1 MECAAI
7 FAGGL
12 TTDIQGS
19 LCGGTFTLNKEKL
32 DMNIAL
38 VAHDGRKKELIEWV
52 TYNINELKNHK
63 LYATGTTGKLIKGIY
78 IGTPNSGYIDDGEW
92 VYDFKDVAYP
102 FKDTVTC
109 LLSGPLGGDQQIGA
123 MIAEGKIDV
132 LIFFCDNLIMQG
144 HQNDVSAL
152 TRLASLY
159 NIAFATNRTTADMI
173 LTSPLFKDE
182 NYKRILPAAIDN
194 YKNRK
199 V

>member
-1 MECAAI
+1 
-7 FAGGL
+7 
-12 TTDIQGS
+12 
-19 LCGGTFTLNKEKL
+19 
-32 DMNIAL
+32 MNIAL

-52 TYNINELKNHK
+52 KYNINELKNHN
-63 LYATGTTGKLIKGIY
+63 LFATGTTGKLIKGIY
-78 IGTPNSGYIDDGEW
+78 IGDPNSGYIDDGEW
-92 VYDFKDVAYP
+92 VYDFKDVTFP
-102 FKDTVTC
+102 FKNAVTC

-173 LTSPLFKDE
+173 LTSPLFKDP
-182 NYKRILPAAIDN
+182 NYKRILPGAIEN
-194 YKNRK
+194 YKNRAL
-199 V
+199 

>member
-1 MECAAI
+1 
-7 FAGGL
+7 
-12 TTDIQGS
+12 
-19 LCGGTFTLNKEKL
+19 
-32 DMNIAL
+32 MNIAL

-52 TYNINELKNHK
+52 EYNRASLAEHK
-63 LYATGTTGKLIKGIY
+63 LYATGTTGKLIKN
-78 IGTPNSGYIDDGEW
+78 IGVEVSEYGKNVIW
-92 VYDFKDVAYP
+92 YP
-102 FKDTVTC
+102 FQDAVTC

-132 LIFFCDNLIMQG
+132 LIFFCDNLIVQG

-173 LTSPLFKDE
+173 LTSPLFKDPG
-182 NYKRILPAAIDN
+182 YKRILPTAIEN
-194 YKNRK
+194 YKNRQ

>member
-1 MECAAI
+1 
-7 FAGGL
+7 
-12 TTDIQGS
+12 
-19 LCGGTFTLNKEKL
+19 
-32 DMNIAL
+32 MNIAL
-38 VAHDGRKKELIEWV
+38 VAHDGRKKELLEWV
-52 TYNINELKNHK
+52 RYNIEELKNHN
-63 LYATGTTGKLIKGIY
+63 LFATGTTGKLIKGIY
-78 IGTPNSGYIDDGEW
+78 VGTPNSGYIDDGEW
-92 VYDFKDVAYP
+92 VYDFKDVTFP

-173 LTSPLFKDE
+173 LTSPLFKDP
-182 NYKRILPAAIDN
+182 NYKRILPSAIER
-194 YKNRK
+194 YKDRFIFKNETK
-199 V
+199 